1 MRINPT
7 VALTLILLVLMVGA
21 GVVSAVYGY
30 SLGREALKGVKQPDV
45 RPATVGENA
54 PETTQTKEF
63 EIIPESQILEDVN
76 TQMNRSSVPPSPGS
90 AIA

>member
-1 MRINPT
+1 MRINST
-7 VALTLILLVLMVGA
+7 VALTLVLLVLMVGA

-54 PETTQTKEF
+54 PDSTEVKEF

-76 TQMNRSSVPPSPGS
+76 TQMNRSSLPSSPWS